1 MGLTAGF
8 SAETTLQARNE
19 WKNIFKVKKKENLQL
34 TLLLYTARISFRF
47 GSEIKSF
54 IDKQK
59 LREFSSTKPALQQ
72 MLKELL

>member
-34 TLLLYTARISFRF
+34 TLCIMVKDWIIQHFPLDHEQGRDICSHHSYLMQCWKF
-47 GSEIKSF
+47 
-54 IDKQK
+54 
-59 LREFSSTKPALQQ
+59 
-72 MLKELL
+72 